1 MLNDST
7 IESIEEDDADKEN
20 RNEDQL
26 FKTLLNNSTNE
37 PNDED
42 DNSQTVFEPTNGDN
56 NNNNKSLTNDEK
68 IKGKETETETQS
80 VISLLPPPIDH
91 LMNSEPTD
99 EDEITTPIDHLMNSE
114 PTEKTEETTTEVIS
128 HDQANVDFSS
138 LDFSL
143 KLQEWIDSNF
153 TEPAERTTVPEH
165 RSEDSTRQTPVKRS
179 SCTDKDLFKSWTE
192 SLADFFNEE
201 KLDPKIERFFQK
213 LISMH
218 DDYTFIEDEDT
229 WPEQPNLDDRKSFV
243 KETVLIT
250 VSVLA
255 LVALLA
261 TAFFLWLRQRQEFDM
276 GQFYQDDDTMLPP
289 PPPTPSSP
297 VSESP
302 APELPPSPLPG
313 ISTIDELVNLVRE
326 MTGLQEE
333 LEAANAEEIEMVD
346 LRPLGLVLAE
356 EDDGQGGDPTS
367 FEVEIHPT
375 TEPNE
380 PNLAVVGDEEDKEDD
395 PRGGS
400 TSVEVQVTES
410 NEIRPEPT
418 EPNEPNEPN
427 ERRRFVL
434 PNFRRLY

>member
-1 MLNDST
+1 
-7 IESIEEDDADKEN
+7 
-20 RNEDQL
+20 
-26 FKTLLNNSTNE
+26 
-37 PNDED
+37 
-42 DNSQTVFEPTNGDN
+42 
-56 NNNNKSLTNDEK
+56 
-68 IKGKETETETQS
+68 
-80 VISLLPPPIDH
+80 
-91 LMNSEPTD
+91 
-99 EDEITTPIDHLMNSE
+99 
-114 PTEKTEETTTEVIS
+114 
-128 HDQANVDFSS
+128 
-138 LDFSL
+138 
-143 KLQEWIDSNF
+143 
-153 TEPAERTTVPEH
+153 
-165 RSEDSTRQTPVKRS
+165 
-179 SCTDKDLFKSWTE
+179 
-192 SLADFFNEE
+192 
-201 KLDPKIERFFQK
+201 
-213 LISMH
+213 
-218 DDYTFIEDEDT
+218 
-229 WPEQPNLDDRKSFV
+229 
-243 KETVLIT
+243 
-250 VSVLA
+250 
-255 LVALLA
+255 
-261 TAFFLWLRQRQEFDM
+261 M
-276 GQFYQDDDTMLPP
+276 GQFYHDDDTMSP

-326 MTGLQEE
+326 MAGLQDE